1 MKENGEQLLQNFIDE
16 RYIKKEK
23 SVFDKMSRVIVKNF
37 NYVYKSKIEKNSS
50 KELINAKEFF
60 DIQQLMMLAVQREYS
75 ISSLVT
81 YEWLD
86 YPKAHLDSG
95 GFYKKSVKSMLM
107 DDIEMR
113 TSCSTSNF
121 STVLSS
127 SNPTVH

>member
-75 ISSLVT
+75 ISSLAT

-86 YPKAHLDSG
+86 YPKALFDSG
-95 GFYKKSVKSMLM
+95 GFYKKTVKSMLM